1 MNGLFITGSDTDVG
15 KTYISQQI
23 ISELVKRGVNVIP
36 RKPVESGCKTVD
48 GKLYPADAD
57 KLLKASQSTQTLE
70 NVCPYRFAPAIS
82 PQLAARHAN
91 TPIQL
96 QQLVDACTQNIHDSD
111 FLIVEG
117 AGGFYSPI
125 CEAALNADLAKK
137 LNLPVILVVEDRLGS
152 VNQALLT
159 IEAITHYELEIS
171 AVILNRVC
179 GEIIDSQIDNLHEL
193 TSFTSAPVIQLAHNQ
208 HITDKQ
214 FYQIFPTNE

>member
-1 MNGLFITGSDTDVG
+1 MNGFFITGSDTDVG
-15 KTYISQQI
+15 KTYVSVQI
-23 ISELVKRGVNVIP
+23 ISELVKRGINVIP
-36 RKPVESGCKTVD
+36 RKPVESGCELVD

-57 KLLKASQSTQTLE
+57 KLLKASQSAQTLE
-70 NVCPYRFAPAIS
+70 DVCPYRFAPAIS

-96 QQLVDACTQNIHDSD
+96 QQLVEACTNNIQDND

-137 LNLPVILVVEDRLGS
+137 LNLPVILVVDDRLGS

-159 IEAITHYELEIS
+159 LSAITASNIKPRTI
-171 AVILNRVC
+171 ILNRVSNEPLDEMVKNTEELKSFINFPLIHIAH
-179 GEIIDSQIDNLHEL
+179 GELMSNSQLDDIL
-193 TSFTSAPVIQLAHNQ
+193 SA
-208 HITDKQ
+208 D
-214 FYQIFPTNE
+214 